1 MPGASLDVHAA
12 DSKSESHF
20 ERLAGS
26 LKKSNTPCCEQLI
39 KTLEVN

>member
-1 MPGASLDVHAA
+1 MDIHSA

-26 LKKSNTPCCEQLI
+26 LKKSNTSCCERLI
-39 KTLEVN
+39 KTLNV